1 MLSIAFIGQNRKVL
15 SFLIEGKQ
23 VTYYDEIWK
32 DGMQVYPKD
41 QNAIRKL
48 IRSGKQDLKVLAA
61 LMMDANRGEN
71 LKQYQACKTEEDIA
85 NILRKDCIEKGLMEV

>member
-1 MLSIAFIGQNRKVL
+1 MLRIAFMGPNRKIL
-15 SFLIEGKQ
+15 SFQIEGNI
-23 VTYYDEIWK
+23 VHYYDEIWK
-32 DGMQVYPKD
+32 NGMQVYPKD

-71 LKQYQACKTEEDIA
+71 LKQYEACKTEEDVA
-85 NILRKDCIEKGLMEV
+85 NILRIDCNDKGLMEV